1 VAEWKKFFKEDSYI
15 LELIELKTNIRTTT
29 GNGPARRLRQKGQIP
44 AVLYGPGIESVLLSV
59 NSSDIDMILKKGR
72 IGQALLNLVIPNNG
86 ETSTKTVMVK
96 ELQLHPVS
104 RNFLHIDFYEVAMD
118 RKIMVNI
125 PVTTTG
131 KAKGIESGGIL
142 QIIRRELEVQCFPLD
157 VPESIEIDITDLD
170 IGDSIHVGDI
180 SRQSGIE
187 FLGEEN
193 FTVVTVVTP
202 KIEEEEEVVEEA
214 EEEGEAAIAEEGEE
228 SPESGD
234 KE

>member
-1 VAEWKKFFKEDSYI
+1 

-44 AVLYGPGIESVLLSV
+44 AVLYGPGTESVLLSV
-59 NSSDIDMILKKGR
+59 NISDIDRILKKGR
-72 IGQALLNLVIPNNG
+72 IGQVLLNLVIPNNG

-96 ELQLHPVS
+96 ELQHHPVS

-131 KAKGIESGGIL
+131 KAKGVENGGIL

-170 IGDSIHVGDI
+170 VGDSIHLGDI
-180 SRQSGIE
+180 SRQSKIE
-187 FLGEEN
+187 FLDDEN
-193 FTVVTVVTP
+193 FTVVTIVSP
-202 KIEEEEEVVEEA
+202 KIEEAEEPIEEEA
-214 EEEGEAAIAEEGEE
+214 EEGEAGIAEEGEE
-228 SPESGD
+228 KPESDD
-234 KE
+234 KA

>member
-1 VAEWKKFFKEDSYI
+1 

-44 AVLYGPGIESVLLSV
+44 AVLYGPGTESVLLSV
-59 NSSDIDMILKKGR
+59 NISDIDRVLKKGR
-72 IGQALLNLVIPNNG
+72 IGQVLLNLVIQNNG

-118 RKIMVNI
+118 RKIMVNV

-131 KAKGIESGGIL
+131 KAKGVEVGGIL
-142 QIIRRELEVQCFPLD
+142 QIIRRELEVQCLPLD
-157 VPESIEIDITDLD
+157 VPKSIEIDITDLD

-180 SRQSGIE
+180 TRQSEIE
-187 FLGEEN
+187 FLGDEN
-193 FTVVTVVTP
+193 FTVVTIVTP
-202 KIEEEEEVVEEA
+202 KIEEEEEPVEEE

-228 SPESGD
+228 RPESGD
-234 KE
+234 EK

>member
-1 VAEWKKFFKEDSYI
+1 M
-15 LELIELKTNIRTTT
+15 ELIELKTNIRTTT
-29 GNGPARRLRQKGQIP
+29 GNGPARKLRQKGLIP
-44 AVLYGPGIESVLLSV
+44 AVLYGPGTESVLLSV
-59 NSSDIDMILKKGR
+59 NIRDIDMILKKGR
-72 IGQALLNLVIPNNG
+72 IGQVLLKLFIPNNG
-86 ETSTKTVMVK
+86 ETFTKTVMVK

-118 RKIMVNI
+118 RKIMVNV

-131 KAKGIESGGIL
+131 KAKGVETGGIL
-142 QIIRRELEVQCFPLD
+142 QIVRRELEVQCFPLD

-170 IGDSIHVGDI
+170 VGDSIHVGDI
-180 SRQSGIE
+180 ALQREIE

-193 FTVVTVVTP
+193 FTVVTVVSP
-202 KIEEEEEVVEEA
+202 KMEEEEEVVEEA
-214 EEEGEAAIAEEGEE
+214 EEEGEAAIVEEGEE